1 MDNNNLTI
9 LHEDYQIKFD
19 DATQMVFCSGSLML
33 NGSQEYEPIF
43 ALLKDAAA
51 INNETALSLD
61 LGQLEFLNS
70 SGINVFTKFVIHIR
84 NLKTK
89 PLSVIGQQ
97 DIAWQVRLLKNLQ
110 RLMPSL
116 DVQLQ

>member
-1 MDNNNLTI
+1 MTNDNMTI

-19 DATQMVFCSGSLML
+19 VATQVILCSGSLML
-33 NGSQEYEPIF
+33 NGSTEYEPIF
-43 ALLKDAAA
+43 SLLKDAATVD
-51 INNETALSLD
+51 NEVLSLD

-84 NLKTK
+84 NLKSK
-89 PLSVIGQQ
+89 PLRVIGQQ
-97 DIAWQVRLLKNLQ
+97 NISWQVRLLKNLQ

-116 DVQLQ
+116 DVQLH